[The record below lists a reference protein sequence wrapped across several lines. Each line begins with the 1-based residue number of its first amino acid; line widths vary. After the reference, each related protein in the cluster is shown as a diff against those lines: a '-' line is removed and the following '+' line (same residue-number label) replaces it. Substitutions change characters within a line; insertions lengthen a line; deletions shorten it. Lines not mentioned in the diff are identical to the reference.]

1 MTATAAKP
9 TKYQM
14 YVDGQWRD
22 APAGETFDVV
32 NPAMEAIIGT
42 APNADRGEMRRA
54 IEAARRAFD
63 EGPWPQMSPRDRARI
78 IQQIADGLSAKK
90 ERLRELLTAEIGC
103 AQYLMSIQL
112 DDPLRFLFYYA
123 ELAA

>member
-1 MTATAAKP
+1 MTATAAKLA
-9 TKYQM
+9 KYQM

-54 IEAARRAFD
+54 IEAARRGSD

-78 IQQIADGLSAKK
+78 IQQIADGLSAHK
-90 ERLRELLTAEIGC
+90 ERLRELLRE
-103 AQYLMSIQL
+103 
-112 DDPLRFLFYYA
+112 LRGS
-123 ELAA
+123 